1 MTLRRTT
8 NLDLKGK
15 GNKSLSVKRGAAED
29 VYAVVLQRLSDKVK
43 ARLPKPQCPVA
54 EHHALR

>member
-43 ARLPKPQCPVA
+43 AILFESQCPVV
-54 EHHALR
+54 EPHTLR